1 MTNIALCMLP
11 QSSMKIIDIDASRVT
26 MKQRTGTERY
36 SYEVIAALDRI
47 APADVSF
54 RLYTNGGCE
63 RLPPLRPRTTVRDI
77 RLPRLWTHLRLGPTS
92 WLARPDVLFV
102 PAHVIPLIH
111 PPTVVTIHDVGFR
124 VFPEAH
130 TARRRLE
137 LELTTRWNVRAARH
151 VLAVSQATKH
161 DLVTWYGVDP
171 GRITVTYHGLS
182 ETFGPPA
189 DYHLISDVQARYGLQ
204 QRPYLIYIGTVQPR
218 KNLTRV
224 IEALAITLAAGYEI
238 DLVIVGKRGWLSAPI
253 ERRAQELGITHYVHF
268 IGYVADSEL
277 PALLAGALCFIFPS
291 LYEGFGMP
299 VIEAMACGTPVI
311 TSTSSSLPEV
321 AGEAALLV
329 DPLDTNA
336 IAAAIMQMIDNAT
349 LRETLR
355 QRGLARARLF
365 TWEACARQT
374 LEVLLTVS

>member
-26 MKQRTGTERY
+26 MNQRTGTERY

-63 RLPPLRPRTTVRDI
+63 RLPPLSPRTTVRDI

-92 WLARPDVLFV
+92 WLARPHVLFV
-102 PAHVIPLIH
+102 PAHVIPIIH
-111 PPTVVTIHDVGFR
+111 PPTVVTIHDVGYR
-124 VFPEAH
+124 VFPDTH
-130 TARRRLE
+130 TNRRRLE
-137 LELTTRWNVRAARH
+137 LELTTRWSVRAARH
-151 VLAVSQATKH
+151 VLTVSQATKR
-161 DLVTWYGVDP
+161 DLVSWYGVDP
-171 GRITVTYHGLS
+171 ERITVTHLGLS
-182 ETFGPPA
+182 EIFKPPT
-189 DYHLISDVQARYGLQ
+189 DQYLIKDVQARYGLQ
-204 QRPYLIYIGTVQPR
+204 ERSYLMYVGTVQPR

-224 IEALAITLAAGYEI
+224 IEALAITLAAGYEV
-238 DLVIVGKRGWLSAPI
+238 DLVIAGKRGWLSTPI
-253 ERRAQELGITHYVHF
+253 EQRAQELGITHRIHF
-268 IGYVADSEL
+268 IGYVPEQEL
-277 PALLAGALCFIFPS
+277 PALLAGALCFVFPS

-311 TSTSSSLPEV
+311 TSTSSALPEV
-321 AGEAALLV
+321 AGDAALLV

-336 IAAAIMQMIDNAT
+336 IAAAIMQLIDQAT

-355 QRGLARARLF
+355 RRGLDRARLF
-365 TWEACARQT
+365 TWEACAKKT
-374 LEVLLTVS
+374 LEVLLAVP

>member
-26 MKQRTGTERY
+26 MNQRTGTERY

-63 RLPPLRPRTTVRDI
+63 RLPPLSPRTTVRDI

-92 WLARPDVLFV
+92 WLARPHVLFV
-102 PAHVIPLIH
+102 PAHVIPIIH
-111 PPTVVTIHDVGFR
+111 PPTVVTIHDVGYR
-124 VFPEAH
+124 VFPDTH
-130 TARRRLE
+130 TTRRRLE
-137 LELTTRWNVRAARH
+137 LELTTQWSVRAARH
-151 VLAVSQATKH
+151 VLTVSQATKR
-161 DLVTWYGVDP
+161 DLVSWYGVDP
-171 GRITVTYHGLS
+171 ERITVTHLGLS
-182 ETFGPPA
+182 EVFKPPT
-189 DYHLISDVQARYGLQ
+189 DQYLIKDVQARYGLQ
-204 QRPYLIYIGTVQPR
+204 ERSYLIYVGTVQPR

-224 IEALAITLAAGYEI
+224 IEALAITLAAGYEV
-238 DLVIVGKRGWLSAPI
+238 DLVIAGKRGWLSTPI
-253 ERRAQELGITHYVHF
+253 EQRAQELGITHRIHF
-268 IGYVADSEL
+268 IGYVPEQEL
-277 PALLAGALCFIFPS
+277 PALLAGALCFVFPS

-311 TSTSSSLPEV
+311 TSTSSALPEV
-321 AGEAALLV
+321 AGDAALLV
-329 DPLDTNA
+329 DPLDTDA

-355 QRGLARARLF
+355 QRGLDRARLF
-365 TWEACARQT
+365 TWEACAKKT
-374 LEVLLTVS
+374 LEVLLAVP